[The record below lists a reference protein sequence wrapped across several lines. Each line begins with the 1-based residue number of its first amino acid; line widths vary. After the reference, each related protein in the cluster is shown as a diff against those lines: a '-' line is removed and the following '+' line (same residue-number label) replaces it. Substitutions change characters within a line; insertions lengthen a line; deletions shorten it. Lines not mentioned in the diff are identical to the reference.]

1 MTIQGNKLKAIF
13 IAMMVLLAA
22 CSGKATAPATEA
34 PAIVPPTEVVSAPI
48 PTETPAVTHAIIPVS
63 LPVEHSNHA
72 GDYDS
77 STTADRKE
85 APGGDRFTYGMFERP
100 FNATTM
106 DIYFPNLDIVDLTVF
121 KDDTWS
127 YASIVLKGPDA
138 NGQMQGRYAL
148 EIDVDGAGRGDFL
161 LIASNPSS
169 TDWSTQGVQV
179 WADAN
184 HDVGGSAGGV
194 ADEHPQPG
202 DGFETLVFDSDKG
215 SDPDSAWVRISPDDP
230 NTVEL
235 AIKNSV
241 LGNDPEFMV
250 RAWAGSGALDP
261 SKFDINDHMTHEQ
274 AGASVSGYAVFYP
287 IKGLSE
293 IDNTCRVPVG
303 FAATGSE
310 PGLCPVLIPEQ
321 SPLVPVPGNPPA
333 PSCPNVCSFGQM
345 PYPDCMCIPG

>member
-1 MTIQGNKLKAIF
+1 MNISGNKLKAMF
-13 IAMMVLLAA
+13 IVMMVLLAA
-22 CSGKATAPATEA
+22 CSGKATTVPATEA
-34 PAIVPPTEVVSAPI
+34 PISIPATEEVIASPI
-48 PTETPAVTHAIIPVS
+48 PTETPSVTHTIIPVS

-77 STTADRKE
+77 STTADKKE
-85 APGGDRFTYGMFERP
+85 APGGDRFTFGMFERP
-100 FNATTM
+100 FNANTM
-106 DIYFPNLDIVDLTVF
+106 DVYFPNLDIIDLTVY
-121 KDDTWS
+121 KDDIWS
-127 YASIVLKGPDA
+127 YASIILKGPDA
-138 NGQMQGRYAL
+138 NGQMQGKYAL
-148 EIDVDGAGRGDFL
+148 EIDIDGAGRGDFL

-184 HDVGGSAGGV
+184 HDVGGVAGGV

-202 DGFETLVFDSDKG
+202 DGFETLIFDSDKG
-215 SDPDSAWVRISPDDP
+215 NDPDSAWVRISPENP

-235 AIKNSV
+235 AVKNSI
-241 LGNDPEFMV
+241 LGNVTKFMV

-261 SKFDINDHMTHEQ
+261 SKFDINDQMTHEQ
-274 AGASVSGYAVFYP
+274 AGASVSGFAVYYP

-303 FAATGSE
+303 FVAKGNE
-310 PGLCPVLIPEQ
+310 PGLCPVFIPELQ
-321 SPLVPVPGNPPA
+321 SPLVPSGPG
-333 PSCPNVCSFGQM
+333 SCPNTCSYGQM